1 MPEILSIG
9 ELLDLGNSAATAGLI
24 PYSALEYNGSGNI
37 SGISGSA
44 IAGGVDT
51 TIVSAIASSYVESGI
66 SGKVDQSAFDNCCSA
81 MSSIVSSKLDASASS
96 MFQPSGDY
104 MENSASSML
113 QPSGNYYSASNP
125 SGFLTSADLSS
136 KLDAS
141 ASSQF
146 APSGDYVFESS
157 YSSFSCDVINNISSM
172 SSIVSG
178 LTGEYLDKSASSM
191 FQPSG
196 NYASA
201 TDLSSYVPFSG
212 FEYSGST
219 ITAISGSAIG
229 GSQGVEQVQSDWTE
243 SATASA
249 SFIQHKPTTKP
260 ISAGSGIQIV
270 EYVDNITIAGTVAP
284 QVQSNWA
291 ETNSASAS
299 YVRNKP
305 LVKPIVAGAN
315 ISIIDAGSQLTIA
328 SLGGGGVPV
337 QANWSQADSAQAD
350 YILNKPTGLAPQVQS
365 NWAETSTSSKAFV
378 LNKPTTKPIVA
389 GAGISITE
397 NATAIIISLA

>member
-24 PYSALEYNGSGNI
+24 PYSALNYDGTGRI

-44 IAGGVDT
+44 IAGGVD
-51 TIVSAIASSYVESGI
+51 SAV
-66 SGKVDQSAFDNCCSA
+66 V
-81 MSSIVSSKLDASASS
+81 SSIVSSYVSSKVDHSAFDDCCSSVQSALSGKLDSSAS
-96 MFQPSGDY
+96 G
-104 MENSASSML
+104 
-113 QPSGNYYSASNP
+113 
-125 SGFLTSADLSS
+125 
-136 KLDAS
+136 
-141 ASSQF
+141 QF
-146 APSGDYVFESS
+146 APSGDYVFNSA
-157 YSSFSCDVINNISSM
+157 YSSFTGDTVNNITSM

-178 LTGEYLDKSASSM
+178 LTGDYLDKSASSM

-196 NYASA
+196 SYVSSS
-201 TDLSSYVPFSG
+201 DISSYVPFSG

-229 GSQGVEQVQSDWTE
+229 GSQGFEQVQSDWTE
-243 SATASA
+243 SASASA

-260 ISAGSGIQIV
+260 ISAGFGIQIV
-270 EYVDNITIAGTVAP
+270 EYADNVTIEGTVAP
-284 QVQSNWA
+284 QAQSNWT
-291 ETNSASAS
+291 ENNSASAS
-299 YVRNKP
+299 YIKNKP

-328 SLGGGGVPV
+328 SLGAGGVPV

-378 LNKPTTKPIVA
+378 LNKPVTKPIVA
-389 GAGISITE
+389 GAGIQITE